1 MNITRCVPLP
11 GPGLV
16 ARSGDLVAVTDEN
29 WPAALLAVLAEVAA
43 AAGDGSELVRAAARA
58 ALGGA
63 GQPAWACAG
72 ITAGGGLAV
81 LVHGSAAATV
91 QVAGGPAV
99 TLTADDSVLP
109 VSRVFGGQVVGLD
122 LLAGEPAA
130 PDPRCW
136 LGQGVVPGGGLA
148 VTVAPGP
155 ARPGWSTAGAA
166 EALPGEADALT
177 AAATVLP
184 VPAAPADDAGPA
196 FPPVLV
202 DGVACPRDHFNRP
215 DARACR
221 QCGAALGQRPV
232 SLVRRPRPPLGVL
245 VLDDGTRL
253 TLDGDYVLG
262 REPALDGEVMAGRAR
277 PVRITDPGGTVSR
290 LHLRI
295 TLVGWQVEVSDLGS
309 ANGSVLQAPGG
320 EQALAPF
327 EPAFIEPG
335 TRIGLGHRGLQY
347 LAYQGVFP

>member
-1 MNITRCVPLP
+1 MDITRCVPLP

-16 ARSGDLVAVTDEN
+16 ARSADLVAVTSGH
-29 WPAALLAVLAEVAA
+29 WPAPLLAVLTEVAV
-43 AAGDGSELVRAAARA
+43 AGDGNTLVRAAARA
-58 ALGGA
+58 ALGCA

-72 ITAGGGLAV
+72 ITADGGLAV
-81 LVHGSAAATV
+81 LVCGRAAATV
-91 QVAGGPAV
+91 RVAGGPAV

-109 VSRVFGGQVVGLD
+109 VSRLFTGPAVSLD
-122 LLAGEPAA
+122 LLAGEPAV

-136 LGQGVVPGGGLA
+136 LGQGVVPGSGLA
-148 VTVAPGP
+148 VTLAPGP
-155 ARPGWSTAGAA
+155 ARPGRPGVAA
-166 EALPGEADALT
+166 AALSAQADPLT
-177 AAATVLP
+177 AAATVLTA
-184 VPAAPADDAGPA
+184 PAPPADDARQPP
-196 FPPVLV
+196 PPVLV
-202 DGVACPRDHFNRP
+202 DGVVCGRDHFNRP
-215 DARACR
+215 GARACR
-221 QCGAALGQRPV
+221 ECGAALDQRPV

-277 PVRITDPGGTVSR
+277 PVRVTDPGGTVSR
-290 LHLRI
+290 LHLRF

-320 EQALAPF
+320 ERALAPF

-335 TRIGLGHRGLQY
+335 TRIGLGDRGLQY
-347 LAYQGVFP
+347 LPYQGVQP